1 MQIFLSAL
9 IDVSGHAGELDAAF
23 EILGEAK
30 TLGLSVGIVS
40 YSSLMG
46 ACSNVRVL
54 IVFFFVQYWQACWE
68 FLDLSKEVWP
78 YTFHLIFFF
87 FLYELILSHSLWN
100 A

>member
-54 IVFFFVQYWQACWE
+54 IVFFFVQY
-68 FLDLSKEVWP
+68 
-78 YTFHLIFFF
+78 
-87 FLYELILSHSLWN
+87 
-100 A
+100 